1 MSTTIKAPI
10 IIKGKLKFKSE
21 KSGDKNSTSKSINN
35 NNNADLNNHKRKN
48 EELDDEKK
56 IINDDDEIELTAA
69 QKRHK
74 QKLLELEK
82 RNKSG
87 NLVSFRDKIE
97 NFNTK
102 LSKLTEHND
111 IPRVSAAGNG

>member
-1 MSTTIKAPI
+1 MK
-10 IIKGKLKFKSE
+10 KEEFDKFIELQEEEE
-21 KSGDKNSTSKSINN
+21 KN
-35 NNNADLNNHKRKN
+35 
-48 EELDDEKK
+48 KK
-56 IINDDDEIELTAA
+56 EDEIELTAA

-82 RNKSG
+82 KNKAAY
-87 NLVSFRDKIE
+87 LLSFRDKIE